1 MASFENTEVNEEYSE
16 GSVDLDLDFLAA
28 AASSVAVVSLAM
40 IGNPAGIKR
49 DPHRMIWWMVRF
61 CWAWPIYSFSVS
73 QLLYAKRCWSTM
85 ALTLT

>member
-1 MASFENTEVNEEYSE
+1 MASFENTEANEEYSE
-16 GSVDLDLDFLAA
+16 GRVDLDLDFSAV

-49 DPHRMIWWMVRF
+49 DPHRMIRWMARF
-61 CWAWPIYSFSVS
+61 CRAQTMYSFSIS

-85 ALTLT
+85 ALTLV